1 VADTVPL
8 ERRPR
13 HFGGYSFYFRG
24 PGLRG
29 TGCGRRVSCGPPGA
43 PFDTGPVKGQVGTRA
58 NSARRF
64 FARQRRC
71 RSVAVSGFR
80 AGRSPAMIS
89 ASRFLARQRR
99 CRSVAVSGFRAGRSP
114 AMISASRF
122 LARQRHC
129 RSVAVSGFPFR
140 DGRSRLGLGTSPAS
154 IASTPLNGMAVYT
167 NSSTQTRLH

>member
-1 VADTVPL
+1 MADTVPL

-71 RSVAVSGFR
+71 RSVAVSGF
-80 AGRSPAMIS
+80 
-89 ASRFLARQRR
+89 L
-99 CRSVAVSGFRAGRSP
+99 
-114 AMISASRF
+114 
-122 LARQRHC
+122 L
-129 RSVAVSGFPFR
+129 R